1 MFYPNFY
8 PKRQRRHRR
17 RDGPERRAYTGERTR
32 GRPGSCRRRAG
43 DPVRRPARGGRST
56 PAAAGMLSRSATA
69 PRRRAVRRR
78 TAAGPAELAAGA
90 RRGSRNVASRAYPG
104 SPGRHVSLFWLP
116 SVSRG
121 GTGDGAGP
129 AAGRRLGETGAVVAG
144 FAVMATGNLLTA
156 RLGALRQ
163 FGEVTSEA
171 GVVRLIGII
180 GPVMRCLWRKG

>member
-78 TAAGPAELAAGA
+78 TAAGSAELAGA

-171 GVVRLIGII
+171 GVVCLIGII
-180 GPVMRCLWRKG
+180 GPVTRCLWRKG